1 VHRMPQI
8 GELAP
13 GLWVAS
19 GFGGH
24 GLNTTAMAGL
34 LIARAISENDTSWQL
49 FQPYELVWTGGVTG
63 RAVVQAGYSAT
74 RLRDRARAFMARWR
88 HVRGWPKAIKPAGE
102 EMINTDMAAMNPS
115 NLAAHAGE
123 QRSFAPRRRRSRA
136 KQASEVETG

>member
-1 VHRMPQI
+1 MPQI
-8 GELAP
+8 GELAA

-49 FQPYELVWTGGVTG
+49 FQPYELVWTGGVAG

-88 HVRGWPKAIKPAGE
+88 HVRGWPKAIKLGE
-102 EMINTDMAAMNPS
+102 EMIKADMAAMGPS
-115 NLAAHAGE
+115 NLTAHEGE
-123 QRSFAPRRRRSRA
+123 QGSPASRRRRPRA
-136 KQASEVETG
+136 KQASEVEAG